1 MRSQRNSI
9 GAILLTCVV
18 LLGIALLLSSAGGVS
33 DNDVAAIDDS
43 GDISKADFDH
53 WFKIV
58 AAQPQPG
65 QKKAPAL
72 PKPGTKEYDAVKQ
85 QVMNFLVSGKWI
97 EGEAKER
104 GVSATPEEVQ
114 RQFKQVVDQSF
125 PTKKAYNSLLKRTGQ
140 TEGDLKF
147 RVRLDVLANKVRE
160 QVTSGSTDVSDSAA
174 QTYYNDNKAHFEQPE
189 RRDIEVVKTKTQA
202 QAQDALN
209 RVKGG
214 ESFKKVAKD
223 LSIDPASKNQ
233 NGRLIAVSKG
243 QQEGAFDAAIFS
255 AVKNQIAGPV
265 KTDTGFYVF
274 RVTKITPGTKQGFD
288 QSKQGIKQ
296 LLASQNQQKK
306 LDAFSGGFRTKWR
319 ANTDCAD
326 DYVIPDCRNGRPE
339 TPAAPAPT
347 GKQPVKGSTGAAP
360 PALDGTG
367 APLVGTNPGGTVIG
381 QDSSAGAAAGGLS
394 ALAAGGGVT
403 QSAPLA
409 LGGAPPKGGPAG
421 IVPPTTAIP
430 GGGAAPVPG
439 Q

>member
-174 QTYYNDNKAHFEQPE
+174 QTYYDDNKAQFEQPE
-189 RRDIEVVKTKTQA
+189 RRDIEVVK
-202 QAQDALN
+202 
-209 RVKGG
+209 
-214 ESFKKVAKD
+214 
-223 LSIDPASKNQ
+223 
-233 NGRLIAVSKG
+233 
-243 QQEGAFDAAIFS
+243 
-255 AVKNQIAGPV
+255 
-265 KTDTGFYVF
+265 
-274 RVTKITPGTKQGFD
+274 
-288 QSKQGIKQ
+288 
-296 LLASQNQQKK
+296 
-306 LDAFSGGFRTKWR
+306 
-319 ANTDCAD
+319 
-326 DYVIPDCRNGRPE
+326 
-339 TPAAPAPT
+339 
-347 GKQPVKGSTGAAP
+347 
-360 PALDGTG
+360 
-367 APLVGTNPGGTVIG
+367 
-381 QDSSAGAAAGGLS
+381 
-394 ALAAGGGVT
+394 
-403 QSAPLA
+403 
-409 LGGAPPKGGPAG
+409 
-421 IVPPTTAIP
+421 
-430 GGGAAPVPG
+430 
-439 Q
+439 